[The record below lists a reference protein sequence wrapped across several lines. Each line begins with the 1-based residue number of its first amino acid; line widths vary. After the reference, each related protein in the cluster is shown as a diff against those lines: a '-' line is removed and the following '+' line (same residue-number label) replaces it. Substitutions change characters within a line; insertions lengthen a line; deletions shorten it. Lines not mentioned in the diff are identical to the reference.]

1 MADSKIMP
9 SIKTIIDNDI
19 QGQAHYGNFLFLF
32 LNIVKSD
39 WDLR

>member
-9 SIKTIIDNDI
+9 SFKTIFDDDI